1 MAEKKKTKKRASQL
15 TKAEKIR
22 VGEIATEI
30 LSDLYPD
37 AVSSLNSDGDPWR
50 LLIMARLSAQC
61 TDARVNEVARE
72 LFSRFPTPETL
83 AEGELDE
90 IERIIKPCGLYRV
103 KAKNIRDES
112 AMLIERF
119 GGVMPNTMEEMLS
132 FPGVGRKIANLILGD
147 VNGIPGI
154 VADTHCIRV
163 CGRLGLYEES
173 LRDPLRVEKILSEII
188 KPEEQSA
195 FCHRI
200 VLFGRDYCRARSPRC
215 DECPLSFICAHAK
228 AAKAAKAALAENKR
242 NVSQQ
247 A

>member
-61 TDARVNEVARE
+61 TDARVNEAARE

-132 FPGVGRKIANLILGD
+132 FRVSDVRLLISYLGTLTEYRGLLLIRT
-147 VNGIPGI
+147 VFAY
-154 VADTHCIRV
+154 AD
-163 CGRLGLYEES
+163 GLGYTKS
-173 LRDPLRVEKILSEII
+173 HFVILCE
-188 KPEEQSA
+188 
-195 FCHRI
+195 
-200 VLFGRDYCRARSPRC
+200 
-215 DECPLSFICAHAK
+215 
-228 AAKAAKAALAENKR
+228 
-242 NVSQQ
+242 
-247 A
+247 